1 MLYNIIFNII
11 ETYFLTASLM
21 DNEVFHLPFL
31 YYFITNLNK
40 SSKKEDSKAYKTNFN
55 RYSYWKKLYDEI
67 KSYK

>member
-1 MLYNIIFNII
+1 M
-11 ETYFLTASLM
+11 E
-21 DNEVFHLPFL
+21 NEVFYLPFL